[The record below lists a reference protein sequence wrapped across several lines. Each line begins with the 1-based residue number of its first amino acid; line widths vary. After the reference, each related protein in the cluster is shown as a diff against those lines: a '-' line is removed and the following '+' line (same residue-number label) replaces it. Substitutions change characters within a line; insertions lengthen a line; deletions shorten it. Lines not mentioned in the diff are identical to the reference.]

1 MRFSTE
7 SHNRS
12 HSKSALSEFLTLK
25 MVPEGSPGCLGRPP
39 GATLGFSW
47 ALLGSSWVALRRSW
61 ASKFSRSFQKCSKK
75 LEICSLGGSW
85 VALGSPPGDLS
96 SIFDPPRSDFV
107 PPGGNLEAFP
117 LPNSP
122 KVLAK
127 SWRSLGEN
135 HSKHSEQPKRMNGE
149 TRSKLSE
156 QPKRMNSK

>member
-1 MRFSTE
+1 MRFSME
-7 SHNRS
+7 SHDRS

-39 GATLGFSW
+39 GATLRFSW
-47 ALLGSSWVALRRSW
+47 ALLGGSWVALRRSG
-61 ASKFSRSFQKCSKK
+61 ASKFSKSFQKCSKK

-96 SIFDPPRSDFV
+96 SIFV
-107 PPGGNLEAFP
+107 PPGSNLEAFP